1 MYNISHIKHIFYI
14 NRNENILNIKPTDII
29 PTVTIATNTIISF
42 LFTAFDSI
50 IIDGK
55 DNVVTALL
63 KNIYNYSLTVLHR
76 HIIIN
81 DKTVPSPAPF
91 NNRLSATGIVPNI
104 SAYIG
109 TPTTV
114 ASGTE

>member
-1 MYNISHIKHIFYI
+1 MYNISHIKHIFYN

-55 DNVVTALL
+55 DNVVTA
-63 KNIYNYSLTVLHR
+63 
-76 HIIIN
+76 IIN

>member
-14 NRNENILNIKPTDII
+14 NRHENILNIKPTDII

-55 DNVVTALL
+55 DNVVTA
-63 KNIYNYSLTVLHR
+63 
-76 HIIIN
+76 IIN

-91 NNRLSATGIVPNI
+91 NNRLSAIGIVPNI

>member
-1 MYNISHIKHIFYI
+1 MPNVQMAIKRV
-14 NRNENILNIKPTDII
+14 NSLG
-29 PTVTIATNTIISF
+29 
-42 LFTAFDSI
+42 FTAFFSI
-50 IIDGK
+50 IKDGK
-55 DNVVTALL
+55 LNVVTA
-63 KNIYNYSLTVLHR
+63 
-76 HIIIN
+76 IIN

>member
-55 DNVVTALL
+55 DNVVTAKQFQALPPLTIDFLL
-63 KNIYNYSLTVLHR
+63 QELFQIYQHT
-76 HIIIN
+76 
-81 DKTVPSPAPF
+81 
-91 NNRLSATGIVPNI
+91 
-104 SAYIG
+104 
-109 TPTTV
+109 
-114 ASGTE
+114 